1 MNRTIKSGAR
11 KIIYKVFLQCLKES
25 EAGQILSDIENAF
38 QRTADMTGVSVNTVK
53 TIANEGQ
60 NNNEIFS
67 TPGKHRTGRPKKKL
81 DNFTLCAIRQ
91 KVHFFYTVKK
101 QAAAEKAFQS
111 ISVDDWKNCC
121 RHVKKIEEEY
131 YERGRKLYTDIE
143 SFVINVQDNSSS
155 SDSSESEDDYYTEN
169 SRHNAEFSGVEYLD
183 EDILESEKFV

>member
-67 TPGKHRTGRPKKKL
+67 TPGKHRTGP
-81 DNFTLCAIRQ
+81 
-91 KVHFFYTVKK
+91 
-101 QAAAEKAFQS
+101 AEKAFQS

>member
-67 TPGKHRTGRPKKKL
+67 TPGKHRTGCPKKKL

-101 QAAAEKAFQS
+101 QVPTLRSPS
-111 ISVDDWKNCC
+111 I
-121 RHVKKIEEEY
+121 
-131 YERGRKLYTDIE
+131 
-143 SFVINVQDNSSS
+143 
-155 SDSSESEDDYYTEN
+155 
-169 SRHNAEFSGVEYLD
+169 
-183 EDILESEKFV
+183 